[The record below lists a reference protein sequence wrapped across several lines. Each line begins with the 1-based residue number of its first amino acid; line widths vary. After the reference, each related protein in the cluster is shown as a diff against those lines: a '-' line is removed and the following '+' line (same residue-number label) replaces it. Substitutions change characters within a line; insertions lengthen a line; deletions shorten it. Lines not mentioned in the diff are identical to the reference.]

1 MEPEAREN
9 YLQETLQRAE
19 VFESLMVHPAWKYI
33 RAYIENAVKTFS
45 TRVINEDMDEKL
57 FLVEKGKVKG
67 LLSLISEV
75 ENSLNTL
82 KNERKKNT
90 SKPTEL

>member
-1 MEPEAREN
+1 MDQEQQEN
-9 YLQETLQRAE
+9 YLQETLARAE
-19 VFESLMVHPAWKYI
+19 IFESLLTHPGWKYI

-45 TRVINEDMDEKL
+45 TRVINEDMDEKV

-82 KNERKKNT
+82 KNERHKKVT
-90 SKPTEL
+90 KPTEL

>member
-1 MEPEAREN
+1 MQEEYLNEELERASIFEA
-9 YLQETLQRAE
+9 LII
-19 VFESLMVHPAWKYI
+19 HPAWKYI
-33 RAYIENAVKTFS
+33 KTYVENQTKTFA

-67 LLSLISEV
+67 LLALLAEV

-82 KNERKKNT
+82 KNERNKKIKK
-90 SKPTEL
+90 STE